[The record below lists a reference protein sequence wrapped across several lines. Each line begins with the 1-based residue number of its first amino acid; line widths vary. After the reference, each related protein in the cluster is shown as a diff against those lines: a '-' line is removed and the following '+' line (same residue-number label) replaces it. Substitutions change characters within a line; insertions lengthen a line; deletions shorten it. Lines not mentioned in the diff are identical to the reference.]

1 MQLKTL
7 GSVAGIVK
15 SLGNGATSLEL
26 VSSTT
31 RNVSSDELAAILVRT
46 ALTHEQQKAILVSRG
61 MSEAAAEVALK
72 AYFSFLLPDSR
83 KN

>member
-1 MQLKTL
+1 MQLKIL
-7 GSVAGIVK
+7 GIE
-15 SLGNGATSLEL
+15 GATSLEL

-31 RNVSSDELAAILVRT
+31 RNVSRDELAAILVQT
-46 ALTHEQQKAILVSRG
+46 ALTREQQRDILEKRG